1 MLLVVAG
8 RLDLELHQLDVKTIF
23 FFNGDLKEEIYMDRP
38 DGFQIKGQER
48 KVCRL
53 KKSLY
58 GLKEIFKT
66 MVFEVPS
73 GDIGYW
79 L

>member
-1 MLLVVAG
+1 
-8 RLDLELHQLDVKTIF
+8 
-23 FFNGDLKEEIYMDRP
+23 MDRP

-79 L
+79 LWDESSGSLCLCLEG

>member
-1 MLLVVAG
+1 
-8 RLDLELHQLDVKTIF
+8 
-23 FFNGDLKEEIYMDRP
+23 MDRP

-58 GLKEIFKT
+58 RLKAIFKT